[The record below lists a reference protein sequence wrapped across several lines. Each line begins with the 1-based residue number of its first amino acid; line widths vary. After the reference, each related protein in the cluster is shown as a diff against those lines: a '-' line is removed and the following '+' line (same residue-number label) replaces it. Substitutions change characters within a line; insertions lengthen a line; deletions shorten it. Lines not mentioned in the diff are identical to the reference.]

1 MYLQAV
7 WELDDR
13 LLQEESH
20 EQEVEFGYV
29 GMFGQQCLQNRESWE
44 MASVPVDLPQ
54 CGAPAGTATHVES

>member
-20 EQEVEFGYV
+20 EQEVEFRYV
-29 GMFGQQCLQNRESWE
+29 GVFG
-44 MASVPVDLPQ
+44 
-54 CGAPAGTATHVES
+54 